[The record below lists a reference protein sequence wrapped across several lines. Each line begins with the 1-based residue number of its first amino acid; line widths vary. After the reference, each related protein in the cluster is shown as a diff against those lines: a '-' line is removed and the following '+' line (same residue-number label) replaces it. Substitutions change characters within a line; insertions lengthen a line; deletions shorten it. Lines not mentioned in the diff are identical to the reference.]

1 MRCEACDRL
10 ILNNRYTKFTD
21 ARVHYLHQTC
31 FELFSNGRIKSTRKN
46 REGIRTGP
54 SVKLR
59 KSYESIN
66 RYSYLESESD
76 NRTSRRQ

>member
-1 MRCEACDRL
+1 MRCEVCSRL

-46 REGIRTGP
+46 REGDKP
-54 SVKLR
+54 STKVRLR
-59 KSYESIN
+59 ASYESPNPYKYIEP
-66 RYSYLESESD
+66 ESN
-76 NRTSRRQ
+76 NRTWRRK

>member
-21 ARVHYLHQTC
+21 ARIHYLHKTC

-46 REGIRTGP
+46 RENNANSPKVR
-54 SVKLR
+54 VR